1 MADDFSQPRLGRHGG
16 PRVRGQQRADST
28 LKRGSTSRD
37 YTIARLEREGR
48 HDLADGIRQRLI
60 TAFAARV
67 EMGWCQRPQTG
78 VVDGDHNLTR
88 RRQHELETV
97 AERPSFAD
105 PIPCFSCRS
114 PCAWRALK
122 EISATYVQARQG
134 KPTRATAAGMLPM
147 ACCQRNGGT
156 FDVRALIA

>member
-1 MADDFSQPRLGRHGG
+1 MADDLGQPRLGKHGG
-16 PRVRGQQRADST
+16 PRIRGQQRAAGT
-28 LKRGSTSRD
+28 LKRGSNSIE

-48 HDLADGIRQRLI
+48 HDLADGIRQRQI

-67 EMGWCQRPQTG
+67 EMGWCRRPQTS
-78 VVDGDHNLTR
+78 VIDDDHNLTR
-88 RRQHELETV
+88 RRQHELGTV

-122 EISATYVQARQG
+122 EISATYMQARQG
-134 KPTRATAAGMLPM
+134 KPTRAPAGGILPM
-147 ACCQRNGGT
+147 ACCKRQIP
-156 FDVRALIA
+156 FSAEACIA